1 MPFLIKNLILY
12 TRLFYHHLKFWT
24 FPTLEE
30 SYYSNLGSAYFE
42 MNKFN
47 KAIIAFEKSEK
58 AHNNQDI
65 SFSKYNWY
73 YLGYCYLNSGAFK
86 QAIINFDKCLIFYK
100 NNYEIISLIGQCH
113 AMLNEYEAALA
124 SYERASELEPNN
136 LEMHIERINLLMKM
150 NKKKEALECLK
161 NIEQIFND
169 GLEIKIIKVIY
180 YKINNE
186 LTNAIL
192 ELKEVIKEIE
202 TDDRQL
208 ETCNYEYSCILLLCN
223 LLREHGDY
231 KDALLVLESA
241 MDKYSSDLWFVNAL
255 AMEYADQGLKMNK
268 AMQLIDYALKY
279 QPENPIFLDTK
290 GWVLFKLGRKKE
302 AIDIINK
309 SLSLNP
315 NCKET
320 KDHLNA
326 LLNS

>member
-1 MPFLIKNLILY
+1 
-12 TRLFYHHLKFWT
+12 
-24 FPTLEE
+24 LEE
-30 SYYSNLGSAYFE
+30 SYYTNLGSVYFE

-73 YLGYCYLNSGAFK
+73 YLGYCYLNRGAFK
-86 QAIINFDKCLIFYK
+86 QAIINFDKYLIFYK
-100 NNYEIISLIGQCH
+100 NNYEIISLIGKCH

-124 SYERASELEPNN
+124 AYERAVELEPNN
-136 LEMHIERINLLMKM
+136 LETHIERINILTKL
-150 NKKKEALECLK
+150 NRKEEVLELLK

-169 GLEIKIIKVIY
+169 RLEKKIIKVID

-202 TDDRQL
+202 ADNKQSK
-208 ETCNYEYSCILLLCN
+208 TCIYEYSCILLLSQ

-231 KDALLVLESA
+231 KDALFVLESA
-241 MDKYSSDLWFVNAL
+241 MDTYSSDLWFINAI
-255 AMEYADQGLKMNK
+255 AMEYADQSFKTDK
-268 AMQLIDYALKY
+268 AIQLIDYALKY

-290 GWVLFKLGRKKE
+290 GWILFKLGSKKE

-326 LLNS
+326 ILNS